1 MKVCVGAC
9 VHVRFQPIQEFSR
22 KIKVES
28 TPSSLP
34 ESGVI
39 LWTPLGH
46 KDKEKDLGTVNGNS
60 VD

>member
-9 VHVRFQPIQEFSR
+9 VHVRFQPIWEFSR

-28 TPSSLP
+28 TPQSLP
-34 ESGVI
+34 ESSVI

-46 KDKEKDLGTVNGNS
+46 KDKEKDLGTVKGNS